1 MNADST
7 ITLTR
12 FVSVGARSQ
21 TLLHISLVGLADTIQ
36 RTTAPAKERLQ
47 LLKLARFGNL
57 RTDKGSLRH
66 DGNLTTI
73 TGIEADYDG
82 GKMTFEEAQEILEKQ
97 GLASLLH
104 TSPSFTEDSPR
115 WRALC
120 PLSEEMAPNHR
131 DHYVARVNGLFGGI
145 FAGESFT
152 LSQAY
157 YFGSVASNPSHRV
170 AIIEGQTIDE
180 HDDLDTIAIR
190 KPATATTAGSGG
202 AGQDARDDAELVRRI
217 VTGEGLHV
225 ELCALSARYAARG
238 IPGETVRGLLQGLM
252 LSTPEAARDAR
263 WRDRYDDIGR
273 TVWSGRSKFK
283 NRAEPDR
290 KSMARLAL
298 SLVRQQRPENEVRWH
313 VAQAAEAI
321 GLTVEDADAVIEWAR
336 GTLARETSHA
346 A

>member
-12 FVSVGARSQ
+12 FLSVGARSQ
-21 TLLHISLVGLADTIQ
+21 TLLRISLGGLADTIQ
-36 RTTAPAKERLQ
+36 RTTAPTKERLPW
-47 LLKLARFGNL
+47 LKLARFGNL
-57 RTDKGSLRH
+57 RTPENSLRH
-66 DGNLTTI
+66 NANVVAV
-73 TGIEADYDG
+73 TGVEGDADTG
-82 GKMTFEEAQEILEKQ
+82 GMSFDQAHEVMMKQ
-97 GLASLLH
+97 GVAGIVY
-104 TSPSFTEDSPR
+104 TSPSHTEDTPR
-115 WRALC
+115 LRVL
-120 PLSEEMAPNHR
+120 APFDGELPPANR
-131 DHYVARVNGLFGGI
+131 DHMMARLNGLFGGI
-145 FAGESFT
+145 FAGESWT
-152 LSQAY
+152 LSQSY

-170 AIIEGQTIDE
+170 EIIEGQTIDE
-180 HDDLDTIAIR
+180 HDDLDVTAIG
-190 KPATATTAGSGG
+190 KPASVAGADT

-238 IPGETVRGLLQGLM
+238 IPGKTISGLLQGVM
-252 LSTPEAARDAR
+252 LSIPEAARDAR

-283 NRAEPDR
+283 NRAEPGR
-290 KSMARLAL
+290 KSVARLAL

-313 VAQAAEAI
+313 VAQAAEEI